1 MTRLWKLA
9 LATAFSGF
17 WTAAAMATPVT
28 CLPTTE
34 RVATLDSAVVCLTGN
49 DDNIHS
55 PAQVS
60 ALFGGVWI
68 KEGELTGN
76 GSNDLFAVA
85 LTSGSWGGN
94 NVAGTW
100 SIDSGFWSTY
110 GLAVITMHVGHGNGN
125 PDYFAWSVTPGV
137 TSGSFSYRDLDGRGG
152 GLSNLFLFG
161 SGTSITQLSES
172 GVGILW
178 MIGLFAVILA
188 RRRASL

>member
-9 LATAFSGF
+9 LAMTFSGF
-17 WTAAAMATPVT
+17 WAAVAMATPVT

-34 RVATLDSAVVCLTGN
+34 RVATLDSAVICLTGN

-60 ALFGGVWI
+60 ALFGGVWV

-76 GSNDLFAVA
+76 GADDLFTVA

-100 SIDSGFWSTY
+100 SIDSSFWSTY

-125 PDYFAWSVTPGV
+125 PDYFAWSL
-137 TSGSFSYRDLDGRGG
+137 TSGATSGTFAYKDLDGKGG

-161 SGTSITQLSES
+161 SGTSIIQLSES
-172 GVGILW
+172 GASFLW
-178 MIGLFAVILA
+178 VIGLLAAVLI
-188 RRRASL
+188 RRRVLL

>member
-9 LATAFSGF
+9 LAVICSGC
-17 WTAAAMATPVT
+17 WAAATMATPVT

-34 RVATLDSAVVCLTGN
+34 RVATLDSAVICLTGN
-49 DDNIHS
+49 DENIHS

-60 ALFGGVWI
+60 TLFGGLWV

-76 GSNDLFAVA
+76 GTNDLFTVA

-100 SIDSGFWSTY
+100 SLDSSFWSTY
-110 GLAVITMHVGHGNGN
+110 GLAVITMHVGHGNGD
-125 PDYFAWSVTPGV
+125 PDYFAWSITPGA
-137 TSGSFSYRDLDGRGG
+137 TSGSFNYKDLDGRGG

-161 SGTSITQLSES
+161 SGSAITQLSES
-172 GVGILW
+172 GMGFLW
-178 MIGLFAVILA
+178 VIGLLAVMLA
-188 RRRASL
+188 RRRV

>member
-1 MTRLWKLA
+1 MSRLWKLA
-9 LATAFSGF
+9 LALTFTGM
-17 WTAAAMATPVT
+17 WAAVAMATPVT
-28 CLPTTE
+28 CLPNAE
-34 RVATLDSAVVCLTGN
+34 RVATLDSAVICLTGN

-60 ALFGGVWI
+60 ALFGGVWV

-76 GSNDLFAVA
+76 GSDDLFTVA

-94 NVAGTW
+94 DVAGTW
-100 SIDSGFWSTY
+100 SLDSSFWSTY

-137 TSGSFSYRDLDGRGG
+137 TSGSFSYKDLDGRGG

-161 SGTSITQLSES
+161 SGTSITRLSES
-172 GVGILW
+172 GVGLLW
-178 MIGLFAVILA
+178 AIGLFAVILA
-188 RRRASL
+188 RRRVSL